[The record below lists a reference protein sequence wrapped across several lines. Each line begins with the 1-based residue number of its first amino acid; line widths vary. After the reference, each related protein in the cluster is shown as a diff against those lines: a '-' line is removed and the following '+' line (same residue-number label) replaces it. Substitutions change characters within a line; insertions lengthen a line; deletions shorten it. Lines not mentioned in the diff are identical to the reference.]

1 MPSRS
6 LEIHE
11 LPVLLERDVFM
22 RTLLRELSGTLQ
34 DVIGL
39 EESAGFISVVGQ
51 RMGDQ
56 IKLTLASARKTVRTS
71 DVMMRFMMTLPLFD

>member
-34 DVIGL
+34 DVIGV

-56 IKLTLASARKTVRTS
+56 INTQYRAALEVSCLTRDRWRRCCWT
-71 DVMMRFMMTLPLFD
+71 